1 MASKKSAAASA
12 ASPGDIYI
20 EESAIEAREG
30 ISEKGESLLSI
41 YWRRF
46 RKHTLGKVGAIIL
59 IILYGAALLADFI
72 SPFDMT
78 WTDKTKSYHPP
89 TRIFW
94 LYSDRGKTI
103 FRPHTY
109 EKWNTN
115 VALKTYGAVPAYTLR
130 AVSIESVAGNM
141 GLRVVIREK
150 NPIAQKNL
158 LVAEVANYYNLPAN
172 HDAMRRLAA
181 EIDDIRREKAD
192 DITYRIKIGN
202 SKINGKDVVQELLLV
217 KGNKNFVKFFAQGLP
232 YTFLNMFTSR
242 THLFGS
248 QTGGYFPLGTDRLG
262 RDMVSRLL
270 HGSRV
275 SLTVGLLGAAITF
288 TIGLLFGGI
297 AGYFGGV
304 VDNVMMRFSEVVI
317 SFPSIYLLFTLR
329 AVFPPSLNSIQVY
342 LLIVLIISFIG
353 WARLGRII
361 RGMVLSLKNEDYVLS
376 AKTMGLSN
384 IKIITKHIL
393 PNTLSFVIIQVTI
406 SIPSYILGESALS
419 LLGLGISEPQSSWG
433 LMLSVARNFRVVRDF
448 PWVLIPGFLI
458 FLAIMAWNFFGDG
471 IRDAVDP
478 RSRH

>member
-1 MASKKSAAASA
+1 MARATGRAVARA
-12 ASPGDIYI
+12 EVQN
-20 EESAIEAREG
+20 EESSLEAREG
-30 ISEKGESLLSI
+30 IGEKGESLFSI

-46 RKHTLGKVGAIIL
+46 KKHTLGKVGAAIL
-59 IILYGAALLADFI
+59 LILYGAALLADFV

-89 TRIFW
+89 TRVFW
-94 LYSDRGKTI
+94 LYRDRDRGRTVFK
-103 FRPHTY
+103 PHIY

-115 VALKTYGAVPAYTLR
+115 VAFKTYGAVPEYTLR
-130 AVSIESVAGNM
+130 AVSVESVAGNM
-141 GLRVVIREK
+141 GLRAVIREK
-150 NPIAQKNL
+150 NPLAQKNEL
-158 LVAEVANYYNLPAN
+158 IEEVAKYYGLPTN
-172 HDAMRRLAA
+172 HGSMRRLAD
-181 EIDDIRREKAD
+181 EIDAIRRESATD
-192 DITYRIKIGN
+192 VTYRLKIG
-202 SKINGKDVVQELLLV
+202 STKINGKDVTQELLLV
-217 KGNKNFVKFFAQGLP
+217 KGNKNFVSFFNEGIP
-232 YTFLNMFTSR
+232 YSFLNMFTSR

-248 QTGGYFPLGTDRLG
+248 PTGAFFPLGTDRLG

-270 HGSRV
+270 HGSQV
-275 SLTVGLLGAAITF
+275 SLTVGLLGAIITF
-288 TIGLLFGGI
+288 TIGLIFGGV
-297 AGYFGGV
+297 AGYFGGII
-304 VDNVMMRFSEVVI
+304 DSIMMRFSEFVI
-317 SFPSIYLLFTLR
+317 AFPAIYLLFTLR

-384 IKIITKHIL
+384 LKIIIKHIL
-393 PNTLSFVIIQVTI
+393 PNTMSFVIIQVTI
-406 SIPSYILGESALS
+406 SIPGYILGESALS

-433 LMLSVARNFRVVRDF
+433 LMLSVARNYRVVRDF

-458 FLAIMAWNFFGDG
+458 FLSIMAWNFFGDG